1 MKKIL
6 CIGSVTCDII
16 VTGANAIPTPGT
28 LRVVK
33 DVSVHT
39 GGCAANAAADLGRL
53 GVPAALC
60 CKVVEDMLGEYVCVQ
75 MEKAGVDTRYIV
87 KSTEAGTTTS
97 VVCVAG
103 SGERSFLYGEGST
116 SQFTAEDI
124 SLRAVQECDIIF
136 VAGAMLLKRFDGA
149 PCARFLRQ
157 AQEAG
162 KFTAMDTAWD
172 FEDIWMDKI
181 RESIAYLDLF
191 MPSYDEAVKLTGE
204 ENPSRIAA
212 VFKKM
217 GAKNVVIKLG
227 TKGALVCPL
236 GQEERMIPAYLCE
249 HPADT
254 TGAGDSFAAGF
265 LAGFAQGWDQYE
277 SARFANAVGAHCVAS
292 VGATAG
298 IRSIEETLDF
308 MQRADAAE
316 KKKGSF
322 KHEKTG
328 V

>member
-16 VTGANAIPTPGT
+16 VTGADAIPAPGT
-28 LRVVK
+28 LRAVR

-60 CKVVEDMLGEYVCVQ
+60 CKVGEDMLGEYVYAQ

-87 KSTEAGTTTS
+87 KSKEAGTTTS
-97 VVCVAG
+97 VVCVAD

-124 SLRAVQECDIIF
+124 SPQAVQECDIVFI
-136 VAGAMLLKRFDGA
+136 AGAMLLKCFDGA
-149 PCARFLRQ
+149 PCARFLQQ
-157 AQEAG
+157 AQQAG

-172 FEDIWMDKI
+172 FEDVWMDKI

-191 MPSYDEAVKLTGE
+191 MPSYDEAAKLTGE
-204 ENPSRIAA
+204 KDPSRIAA
-212 VFKKM
+212 LFKKL
-217 GAKNVVIKLG
+217 GAKNVIIKLG
-227 TKGALVCPL
+227 TQGALVCPL
-236 GQEERMIPAYLCE
+236 GQEERLIPAYLCE

-265 LAGFAQGWDQYE
+265 LAGLAQGWNQYE
-277 SARFANAVGAHCVAS
+277 SARFANAVGAHCVAA

-298 IRSIEETLDF
+298 IRSIDETLDF
-308 MQRADAAE
+308 MRRADAAKIRE
-316 KKKGSF
+316 RKF
-322 KHEKTG
+322 YT
-328 V
+328 